1 MRSRGWYTKAYA
13 TPQNARLGG
22 GSRGSRGASNPKV
35 GRLPR
40 NLHEELSPRLDKD
53 RNRSDHAR
61 NKHDEAEYSEPG
73 LRVIDVDRPF
83 FGLRMRLG
91 FFARIISRQ
100 GILYAGTLEN
110 CTVLLAARVTC
121 ITVGSLGSTH
131 VGSTHVDNIT
141 VVTRRRGL
149 GPMGNAVPYMH
160 KEEVRAAADTGIEQ
174 TQLRG
179 QRRVDGWG
187 V

>member
-1 MRSRGWYTKAYA
+1 MMRSRGWYTKAYA

-73 LRVIDVDRPF
+73 LRVIDVQVLFELRTLQAGVLLFAVVNSPKSSGEGVLSLDGRGFGLLFCLDRPF
-83 FGLRMRLG
+83 FGLRFCLHAPR
-91 FFARIISRQ
+91 FK
-100 GILYAGTLEN
+100 
-110 CTVLLAARVTC
+110 LL
-121 ITVGSLGSTH
+121 
-131 VGSTHVDNIT
+131 
-141 VVTRRRGL
+141 
-149 GPMGNAVPYMH
+149 
-160 KEEVRAAADTGIEQ
+160 
-174 TQLRG
+174 
-179 QRRVDGWG
+179 
-187 V
+187 

>member
-73 LRVIDVDRPF
+73 LRVIDVVRRPNQPQ
-83 FGLRMRLG
+83 RQLG
-91 FFARIISRQ
+91 
-100 GILYAGTLEN
+100 
-110 CTVLLAARVTC
+110 
-121 ITVGSLGSTH
+121 
-131 VGSTHVDNIT
+131 
-141 VVTRRRGL
+141 TRRPAERS
-149 GPMGNAVPYMH
+149 GPRIDFVVFESP
-160 KEEVRAAADTGIEQ
+160 K
-174 TQLRG
+174 
-179 QRRVDGWG
+179 
-187 V
+187 